1 MSGKLILSLILI
13 ATAIVFVAQNTDI
26 ASLHFLFWT
35 LSMSGALLYVLLL
48 VAGALIGWLLH
59 SYALHRRK
67 AAKRL

>member
-13 ATAIVFVAQNTDI
+13 ATAMVFVAQNTGI
-26 ASLHFLFWT
+26 ATLHFLFWT

-48 VAGALIGWLLH
+48 VAGAITGWLLH

-67 AAKRL
+67 AASRL